1 MKEKNLT
8 RRHYTRYSE
17 DFKLA
22 VLKWHYE
29 NGMSEN
35 LTSRYFGLCGRQLL
49 KKWMERYPI
58 TEKCLSLSAETIKK
72 ATEMSRK
79 RKTGSPTTSAPK
91 SELERLR
98 EENTQLRKAL
108 CYSELRVEAFE
119 TLIEVAEENE
129 GVDILKKAG
138 AKQR

>member
-1 MKEKNLT
+1 MPIFVGRNHQK
-8 RRHYTRYSE
+8 S
-17 DFKLA
+17 
-22 VLKWHYE
+22 
-29 NGMSEN
+29 NGNE
-35 LTSRYFGLCGRQLL
+35 Q
-49 KKWMERYPI
+49 E
-58 TEKCLSLSAETIKK
+58 E
-72 ATEMSRK
+72 
-79 RKTGSPTTSAPK
+79 KTGSPTSGAPK
-91 SELERLR
+91 SELEQLR